1 MNTTYTVK
9 SKKDK
14 YVWEFKYDM
23 DGSLKSYKILE
34 GKLAGTQ
41 MEWLFS
47 SGNFPANENVMKNVW
62 MQKLKKNFEVS
73 VGEPDLSFETFY
85 NTFGNKIKKNK
96 AEAAWKKL
104 SKADKILALQKIK
117 SYKGYLKR
125 KQVAQMNPEAYINQK
140 RWEDDFDSIH

>member
-23 DGSLKSYKILE
+23 DGSLVSFKILE
-34 GKLAGTQ
+34 GKLSGKQ
-41 MEWLFS
+41 IDWLFS
-47 SGNFPANENVMKNVW
+47 TGNFAANENVMKNVW
-62 MQKLKKNFEVS
+62 MLKLKANFEIS

-85 NTFGNKIKKNK
+85 NVYGNKIKKTK

-104 SKADKILALQKIK
+104 RKADKILALQKIK

>member
-9 SKKDK
+9 SRKDK
-14 YVWEFKYDM
+14 YVWEFKYDL

-34 GKLAGTQ
+34 GHLTGTQ
-41 MEWLFS
+41 IDWLFS

-62 MQKLKKNFEVS
+62 MQKLKKNFEVT
-73 VGEPDLSFETFY
+73 VGDPDLSFEYFY
-85 NTFGNKIKKNK
+85 NAYGNKIKKTK
-96 AEAAWKKL
+96 SEAAWKKL

-117 SYKGYLKR
+117 AYKGYLKR
-125 KQVAQMNPEAYINQK
+125 KGVAQANPEAYINQK